1 VPKSGT
7 IAVDLT
13 SADIVETVNTMSE
26 MPDEDFPKLDEV
38 MRQDG

>member
-1 VPKSGT
+1 MPKSGT
-7 IAVDLT
+7 IAVDLA

-26 MPDEDFPKLDEV
+26 MSDEDFAELDEV